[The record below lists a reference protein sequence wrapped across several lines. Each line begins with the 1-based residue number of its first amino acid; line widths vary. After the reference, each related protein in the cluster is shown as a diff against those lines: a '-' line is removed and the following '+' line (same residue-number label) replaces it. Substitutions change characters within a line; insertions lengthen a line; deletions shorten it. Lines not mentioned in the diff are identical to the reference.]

1 MEVFALQ
8 KAADVIRNNYN
19 HSKILLFGSHAKNI
33 ANETSDIDLC
43 IIIDNPKERLLEI
56 SRNIRKEIFPILHK
70 SLDILVY
77 DKETFED
84 RASLSLTMEAEI
96 SEYAKEI

>member
-1 MEVFALQ
+1 MDDYALKQ
-8 KAADVIRNNYN
+8 AADIIRNNYN

-33 ANETSDIDLC
+33 ETETSDIDLC
-43 IIIDNPKERLLEI
+43 VIIDSPKERLLEI
-56 SRNIRKEIFPILHK
+56 SRNIRKNIFPILHR

-77 DKETFED
+77 DKKTFED

-96 SEYAKEI
+96 SESAREI